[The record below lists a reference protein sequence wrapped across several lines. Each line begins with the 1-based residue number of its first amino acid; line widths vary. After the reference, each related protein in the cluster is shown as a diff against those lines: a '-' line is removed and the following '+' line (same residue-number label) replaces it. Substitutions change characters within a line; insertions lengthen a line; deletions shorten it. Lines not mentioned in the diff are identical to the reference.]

1 MALAGKMD
9 KKDCRVYTVMG
20 DGGPT
25 KNGYLMQLQS
35 DILGSKVEISQ
46 TEELSACGIW
56 DETIQSSIKRNSNER
71 SMDPAAAQKKYS
83 GWKKAVE
90 AVCR

>member
-1 MALAGKMD
+1 
-9 KKDCRVYTVMG
+9 MG

-46 TEELSACGIW
+46 TEELSACGAAFMAGIACGIW

-71 SMDPAAAQKKYS
+71 TMDPAAAQKKYS